1 MDFWRISNNVLN
13 NSKSVIIPL
22 LNSPEVLSS
31 ASDKA
36 RLFAKN
42 FSKNSN
48 HDGSCISLPVFYST
62 TNLKLYN
69 ISVTPKMVKKVTTNL
84 DSLKGSVSDCIPVFV
99 LKNSEPELSYILFE
113 LFNICLKNSYFQI
126 VGLFHRW
133 SLYLRMFGKSLLLK
147 TTALLIFF
155 LWLVKFSKIL

>member
-1 MDFWRISNNVLN
+1 MLLKKESITSKKLGISNNVLN

-48 HDGSCISLPVFYST
+48 HDGSSISLPVFYSA

-126 VGLFHRW
+126 VGLFHR
-133 SLYLRMFGKSLLLK
+133 
-147 TTALLIFF
+147 
-155 LWLVKFSKIL
+155 